1 MVRDT
6 HLPSVV
12 VYSGWQDLPENAGA
26 FSLTSFQTQSSCC
39 DYRSVSGC
47 LVYSPK
53 CLPDLNN

>member
-1 MVRDT
+1 MVRDK
-6 HLPSVV
+6 HLPAVV
-12 VYSGWQDLPENAGA
+12 VYSGWQDLPSNARA
-26 FSLTSFQTQSSCC
+26 FSSTSFETKSSSL

>member
-6 HLPSVV
+6 HLPSVA
-12 VYSGWQDLPENAGA
+12 VYSGWQDLPENARA